1 MKKLF
6 KIPTLLIALMLILT
20 SCGRSAEDDA
30 KILADTSDDLRE
42 KMADAKKAKGT
53 KQIAL
58 YEEVVVDLQSY
69 LEMFNYYMED
79 EGAFDD
85 LVEAMEEEDDDLAE
99 NMEDYKDWKKN
110 VGKPT
115 IKSMEDMLEDWKE
128 ELEEMKEE

>member
-30 KILADTSDDLRE
+30 KTIADIGDLME
-42 KMADAKKAKGT
+42 KTQDAKKAKGT

-58 YEEVVVDLQSY
+58 YEEVAVELQNY
-69 LEMFNYYMED
+69 LDMVNYYMED

-85 LVEAMEEEDDDLAE
+85 LVEAMEEEDDDMAE
-99 NMEDYKDWKKN
+99 NMEDYKDWKKMAKKQVKN
-110 VGKPT
+110 
-115 IKSMEDMLEDWKE
+115 MEEMLEEWND
-128 ELEEMKEE
+128 ELEEMKED